1 MDCLSALIELLIYT
15 LESRWSDPSIGIYS
29 DWCMLCC
36 ISSSHEEFRIVRF
49 LQNESDNLENLSS
62 DESDDEPE
70 TSRNLILGWY
80 TYVSFLD

>member
-1 MDCLSALIELLIYT
+1 
-15 LESRWSDPSIGIYS
+15 
-29 DWCMLCC
+29 MLCC